1 LKTQILY
8 GNNDVFVELPTPFVG
23 KSNSF
28 VRLHD
33 RWLTQTQITLNG
45 LVTGACANDFQ
56 ELIDK
61 QKTLLNNFSR
71 DFQSLTIVEGGQTIY
86 SAPYCWIDNI
96 NFDSDKYVR
105 AVPYEISINCFQ
117 ENLFSGV
124 YGIENPSQQI
134 SWTEN
139 DDGTVNVS
147 RSISAKGFNTNS
159 NSNSNNALENARNYV
174 QSKTGWNTSYFAE
187 ALPAFI
193 TYNQGVSLCAKKI
206 KESIDRFGGSY
217 SVDIEYSYNP
227 LGTSSNL
234 LKYVT
239 DVNYSDED
247 GIYQVSIQGDLQA
260 CPESNLTLVRNEF
273 KNIDLYS
280 ITNFEFQKLYPTEPN
295 LNPEYLNEQITE
307 SSKLKVISFSKSW
320 DTDPRPL
327 VLFNYEITEEYNVL
341 DDIYTLSLNG
351 DITAR
356 NSQKVN
362 WARVLNYYQN
372 NVNVYNILRDFYIQ
386 QGYPYQL
393 VKYPLSYSAT
403 EDIVNA
409 TIQINASFNDR
420 LAPPFNF
427 DDGEYTIE
435 ITPPLNQYVAVPVLC
450 GDYTIIDTRSK
461 KRGQI
466 SVNGELFKL
475 SNDNKSEEV
484 RNLAKSILNQYIP
497 TPNRARVLKSDSVT
511 RDQSSQGYRYS
522 VNLSERFEG
531 DLFQL

>member
-1 LKTQILY
+1 
-8 GNNDVFVELPTPFVG
+8 
-23 KSNSF
+23 
-28 VRLHD
+28 
-33 RWLTQTQITLNG
+33 
-45 LVTGACANDFQ
+45 
-56 ELIDK
+56 
-61 QKTLLNNFSR
+61 
-71 DFQSLTIVEGGQTIY
+71 
-86 SAPYCWIDNI
+86 
-96 NFDSDKYVR
+96 
-105 AVPYEISINCFQ
+105 
-117 ENLFSGV
+117 
-124 YGIENPSQQI
+124 
-134 SWTEN
+134 
-139 DDGTVNVS
+139 
-147 RSISAKGFNTNS
+147 
-159 NSNSNNALENARNYV
+159 
-174 QSKTGWNTSYFAE
+174 
-187 ALPAFI
+187 
-193 TYNQGVSLCAKKI
+193 
-206 KESIDRFGGSY
+206 
-217 SVDIEYSYNP
+217 
-227 LGTSSNL
+227 
-234 LKYVT
+234 
-239 DVNYSDED
+239 
-247 GIYQVSIQGDLQA
+247 
-260 CPESNLTLVRNEF
+260 
-273 KNIDLYS
+273 LYS
-280 ITNFEFQKLYPTEPN
+280 IANFEFQKLYPTEPN

-362 WARVLNYYQN
+362 WIRVLNYYQN
-372 NVNVYNILRDFYIQ
+372 NVNIYNILRDFYIQ

-420 LAPPFNF
+420 LAPPFDF

-435 ITPPLNQYVAVPVLC
+435 ITPPLNQYVPVPVLC

-511 RDQSSQGYRYS
+511 RDQSSHGYRYS